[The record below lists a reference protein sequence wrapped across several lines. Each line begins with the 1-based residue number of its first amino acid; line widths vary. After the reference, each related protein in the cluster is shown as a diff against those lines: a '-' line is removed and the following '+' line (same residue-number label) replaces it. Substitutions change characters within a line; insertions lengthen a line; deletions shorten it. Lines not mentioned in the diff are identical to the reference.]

1 MRFLSTMMAAAGL
14 LSAAWGT
21 AAPASTLSDVRDRG
35 TLRCGVH
42 IEKPGFSTTDASGV
56 VSGFDIDF
64 CKAAAA
70 AIGVEPEFLPLSPQ
84 QRFTALTSG
93 AVEVLLMTT
102 TQTMNR
108 DTKLGADFPFINFY
122 GGGMLMVPRSLGV
135 TSTTQLDGASICMS
149 AGTTADQFL
158 ADYFRKT
165 GQTYSQVLFEKL
177 EDGFRAFVE
186 GRCDAFTQDD
196 TSLAAMRMTL
206 ANPDDFVILPELLSK
221 EPVGAVTRQND
232 SEWNNVMTWVFA
244 ALVNAEEL
252 GLTQAN
258 VEDMAATSEVPEIQ
272 RLLGATGTL
281 GPDAGLAQ
289 DWAVRAIR
297 AVGNY
302 GEIFDRHLGTQSRFN
317 MARGINDLWSRGG
330 LIYGLPIR

>member
-1 MRFLSTMMAAAGL
+1 MRLLRIAAAAAVAVTAL
-14 LSAAWGT
+14 AASAH
-21 AAPASTLSDVRDRG
+21 ASTLSDVKAHG
-35 TLRCGVH
+35 SMRCGVH
-42 IEKPGFSTTDASGV
+42 IEKPGFSTTDSNGV
-56 VSGFDIDF
+56 ISGFDVDF
-64 CKAAAA
+64 CRAIAA
-70 AIGVEPEFLPLSPQ
+70 AIGVDVEFKPLSPQ

-93 AVEVLLMTT
+93 AVDVLLMTT

-122 GGGMLMVPRSLGV
+122 GGGMLMVPKSLGV
-135 TSTTQLDGASICMS
+135 TSAEQLDGASICMS
-149 AGTTADQFL
+149 SGTTADQFL

-165 GQTYSQVLFEKL
+165 GHTYHQVLFEKL

-206 ANPDDFVILPELLSK
+206 DNPGDFAILPEHLSK

-232 SEWNNVMTWVFA
+232 SEWNNVLIWVFA
-244 ALVNAEEL
+244 AIVNAEEL
-252 GLTQAN
+252 GITQAN
-258 VEDMAATSEVPEIQ
+258 VEDLAANSDVPEIQ
-272 RLLGATGTL
+272 RILGKTGTL
-281 GPDAGLAQ
+281 GPDAGLPQ
-289 DWAVRAIR
+289 DWAVRAIK

-302 GEIFDRHLGTQSRFN
+302 GEIFDRNLGSQSRFK
-317 MARGINDLWSRGG
+317 MARGINDLWTRGG